1 MGEPWSA
8 SSREPDWEWSEFGPA
23 PRIGHVVAPIAPDVD
38 GEVAALKGRD
48 GHGRFAKGNRIS
60 RGNPL
65 ARRVARLRA
74 ALVRAVTPEDIAAV
88 VEALIEKARSGDVAA
103 ARELLDRT
111 LGKPDALDFN
121 SEQHITPGEV
131 GELMGAFFGVARRR
145 FGEEEAE
152 GFTAEVLAALKE
164 LRP

>member
-1 MGEPWSA
+1 MWIDSA
-8 SSREPDWEWSEFGPA
+8 LA
-23 PRIGHVVAPIAPDVD
+23 PRIGAVVAPIAPDVD
-38 GEVAALKGRD
+38 GEDAAPKGRD

-88 VEALIEKARSGDVAA
+88 VEALVKKARSGDVAA

-111 LGKPDALDFN
+111 LGKPDALDAA

-131 GELMGAFFGVARRR
+131 REAMGAIFDVARRR
-145 FGEEEAE
+145 FGEEAAE
-152 GFTAEVLAALKE
+152 GFTAEVLAAIE
-164 LRP
+164 NRAP

>member
-1 MGEPWSA
+1 M
-8 SSREPDWEWSEFGPA
+8 
-23 PRIGHVVAPIAPDVD
+23 VAPIAPVVD
-38 GEVAALKGRD
+38 GEDAAPRGRD

-88 VEALIEKARSGDVAA
+88 VAALVEKARSGDVAA

-111 LGKPDALDFN
+111 LGKPDALDST

-131 GELMGAFFGVARRR
+131 REAMSRIFEVARRR
-145 FGEEEAE
+145 FGDEEAE
-152 GFTAEVLAALKE
+152 GFTAEVLAAIQD
-164 LRP
+164 RAP